1 MTAIATTPKRTLSI
15 SMIGA
20 APVRLLMLG
29 ITLSLG
35 GCGDAATTGPE
46 VRPVRTMVVDPKP
59 VEDDRRAVGEVRP
72 RYESEHG
79 FRIAGKVIA
88 RAVDVGVAVKKG
100 DLLARLDEQDYR
112 NKRKSAEA
120 DVGAAHAVLTEAQS
134 TEDRLRQLLATG
146 TTTRANYDGALKNL
160 RSAEAKLESARAAL
174 DLAKDQLSYS
184 ELRAEFDGIVTAVG
198 AEAGQVVEAG
208 RMVVRLAQR
217 GEKDAVFA
225 IAETAFGNRRVES
238 EHPEI
243 VVLLLSDPGVS
254 AEGVVREI
262 SPVADPATRTYQV
275 KVTLKDPPE
284 QMRFGG
290 SVVGRLKASTM
301 PVVVLPG
308 SALFDRG
315 GRPAVWVFDPENGLV
330 VLKPVVVAR
339 YEADRVVVGDGL
351 AKGDI
356 VVTAGVNRLREN
368 QKVRLAEGALQ

>member
-1 MTAIATTPKRTLSI
+1 MTVIATTPKRRPPI
-15 SMIGA
+15 SMIGDA
-20 APVRLLMLG
+20 SATLVLLGLA
-29 ITLSLG
+29 LSLG

-46 VRPVRTMVVDPKP
+46 VRPVRTVVVDPRP

-72 RYESEHG
+72 RHESEHG
-79 FRIAGKVIA
+79 FRIAGKVIS
-88 RAVDVGVAVKKG
+88 RVVDVGVAVKRG

-112 NKRKSAEA
+112 NRLKSAEA
-120 DVGAAHAVLTEAQS
+120 DAGAAQAVLTEAQS
-134 TEDRLRQLLATG
+134 TEERHRQLMATG

-160 RSAEAKLESARAAL
+160 RSAEARLESAKAAL
-174 DLAKDQLSYS
+174 DLAKDQLGYS

-208 RMVVRLAQR
+208 RMVIRLAQH

-225 IAETAFGNRRVES
+225 IAETAFGSRSVER
-238 EHPEI
+238 ERPEI

-254 AEGVVREI
+254 TEGVVREI

-290 SVVGRLKASTM
+290 SVVGRLKASTV

-308 SALFDRG
+308 SALFDKG
-315 GRPAVWVFDPENGLV
+315 GRPAVWVVDPDSGFV

-368 QKVRLAEGALQ
+368 QKVRLAEGAVR